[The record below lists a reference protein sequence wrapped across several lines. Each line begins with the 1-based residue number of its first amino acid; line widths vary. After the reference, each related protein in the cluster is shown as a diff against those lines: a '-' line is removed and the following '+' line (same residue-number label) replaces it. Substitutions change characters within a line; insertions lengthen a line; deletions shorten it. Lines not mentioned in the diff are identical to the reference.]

1 MRWITMTLLA
11 GALLSGSQAFA
22 QESLMDYVLDA
33 CKADMEAYCSQV
45 TPGEGRLLYCAAAH
59 EDKLSGEC
67 SYALYQAS
75 SLLEQMAAAIVY
87 VATECKTDIETL
99 CGDVKA
105 GEGRILT
112 CLKDQQPKV
121 SEGCRTALESTV
133 SE

>member
-112 CLKDQQPKV
+112 CLKDRQPKV